1 MKVFRITLM
10 KNSSSAHINADS
22 ARRRRLRY
30 LLSTAAL
37 VFMAPTWAM
46 ADEYNVNPQR
56 QVDLLFELTNNFST
70 PVIDP
75 NIDALRFE
83 NKTQFIFNFD
93 STRGDQWDFEKEF
106 YENNRA
112 YQTITIQNTSP
123 NDVFTFA
130 ALYPR
135 GDGGNLTADVGVKS
149 LLLKDT
155 TLSFEFRCYKSP
167 DGLDTCGN
175 PGGQG
180 YIENFFI
187 GGTSNGL
194 LRLDNAHLDFRKSPD
209 TDMRFTND
217 ARIDVLGTDNVINA
231 PGERIQQ
238 APAKVLELRLNAGS
252 QLDLVNTT
260 NIIAP
265 YNGFL
270 TMLEGSTLNIDDSS
284 LQLTNYA
291 TNSSVQTNIIKS
303 TVNINGSDRSLHL
316 TEPFISDSTI
326 NLGANTDFYAY
337 RRSVNKYEQSGVYF
351 GGDNTINLGGGARLL
366 GKAEA
371 GDFRLVSFNVND
383 GKTVINGTDLTSQV
397 WTDALSLN
405 NATLVLNDVNIAQDL
420 RIIKARAGSA
430 LVWGKGN
437 AQAEDVQGITLDNS
451 TLSGGIFS
459 ESAVLIGQFKDATLR
474 VDDPD
479 QPSGMTFFLNGFDF
493 GPKARIT
500 FEGDN
505 KIISRIDPSGVI
517 LDPAFPTLKTYSDA
531 FYFERNLPFTD
542 DTFTVNGLGNVT
554 VELNP
559 FATGRTAQDYATGGM
574 NQDGIYDVLFFNFDN
589 TATTPATADSDVV
602 AVSLGGAI
610 PALLTA
616 TQVATPSADNKVSYK
631 LELQP
636 LTTLLT
642 HPAVKPTHTLGATAT
657 STVSGSQTI
666 TTVTTLLPAQT
677 SNTSS
682 TGTATSTVDPVTGNT
697 ITTTVKVA
705 PNQNVAGSALQ
716 TVTTTV
722 TSPSG
727 AVLSNTSQTTAL
739 KVPTATGT
747 ANQVVTSLVTPN
759 TGGNTTSSSTS
770 IIQSPATGSTNK
782 GAAANLLVNSGNNG
796 NTSTLNALNTL
807 TNSQIAPHLE
817 SVHAEPYSSYMTV
830 SLEHTDMV
838 MNTVLNQAAPGG
850 MFSTG
855 RTAETTLP
863 ETHRRTWLDISYSE
877 GDIEGDGDLGDFD
890 YTLTGLTIGQDLVAS
905 GDRTLGAYFS
915 FGTQKMDEHDKA
927 IQDFDGDIYH
937 LGLYLNEVDVGGW
950 DLRGLLGYAY
960 GDHDS
965 TRTVVLSNSI
975 ATPSAGFDSHSFY
988 AGIQGTIV
996 GYQNDWVTLSP
1007 ELGLSYIYYKQESL
1021 TESGDPNLS
1030 LKVDSADAQSIIAS
1044 IGVNARF
1051 ASFSEKVPVYPL
1063 AFLRYE
1069 HDFYANRNNE
1079 HEIDAALVAHPDYK
1093 QTFVGQNRGENS
1105 IIAGL
1110 GLGSDISSNLQVQG
1124 GFVIAEH
1131 THGSEWG
1138 AGINF
1143 RYSW

>member
-1 MKVFRITLM
+1 MRFENISIVLVTLV
-10 KNSSSAHINADS
+10 
-22 ARRRRLRY
+22 

-56 QVDLLFELTNNFST
+56 QVDLLLELTNNFSK

-130 ALYPR
+130 ALYAR

-149 LLLKDT
+149 LILKDT

-167 DGLDTCGN
+167 EGLDTCGN

-194 LRLDNAHLDFRKSPD
+194 LRLNNAHLDFRESPD

-337 RRSVNKYEQSGVYF
+337 RRSVNLYGSSGVYF
-351 GGDNTINLGGGARLL
+351 GGDNTINLGEGARLL
-366 GKAEA
+366 GKDVA
-371 GDFRLVSFNVND
+371 GDFRLLSFNVND
-383 GKTVINGTDLTSQV
+383 GKTVINGTNLTSQV

-405 NATLVLNDVNIAQDL
+405 NATLVLNNVNIAQDL

-437 AQAEDVQGITLDNS
+437 AQAEDVYRIILDNS

-517 LDPAFPTLKTYSDA
+517 LDPAFPTLKSYSDA
-531 FYFERNLPFTD
+531 FFFERNLPFTD

-574 NQDGIYDVLFFNFDN
+574 NQDGIYDVVFFTFDN
-589 TATTPATADSDVV
+589 TATTPATADSDDV
-602 AVSLGGAI
+602 AVSLGGAM

-616 TQVATPSADNKVSYK
+616 TQVAIPSADNKVSYK
-631 LELQP
+631 LEAQP
-636 LTTLLT
+636 VTSLIT
-642 HPAVKPTHTLGATAT
+642 HPAVTTQNQQSA
-657 STVSGSQTI
+657 VS
-666 TTVTTLLPAQT
+666 
-677 SNTSS
+677 
-682 TGTATSTVDPVTGNT
+682 
-697 ITTTVKVA
+697 
-705 PNQNVAGSALQ
+705 
-716 TVTTTV
+716 
-722 TSPSG
+722 
-727 AVLSNTSQTTAL
+727 
-739 KVPTATGT
+739 
-747 ANQVVTSLVTPN
+747 
-759 TGGNTTSSSTS
+759 
-770 IIQSPATGSTNK
+770 
-782 GAAANLLVNSGNNG
+782 LLVNSHNAG
-796 NTSTLNALNTL
+796 NTQTQTALNSI
-807 TNSQIAPHLE
+807 TNSQLQ
-817 SVHAEPYSSYMTV
+817 SQTDSLHAEPYSSYMTV
-830 SLEHTDMV
+830 SLEHNDMV
-838 MNTVLNQAAPGG
+838 MNTVFNQTARTKGVN
-850 MFSTG
+850 TG
-855 RTAETTLP
+855 RLVEAKQPAAKKQYWASSGTIGTASDVVQTSRP
-863 ETHRRTWLDISYSE
+863 DPSRSTWLDVSYSE
-877 GDIEGDGDLGDFD
+877 GDVDGDGDLGDFD
-890 YTLTGLTIGQDLVAS
+890 YTLTGLTIGQDLVATR
-905 GDRTLGAYFS
+905 DRTLGVYVS
-915 FGTQKMDEHDKA
+915 FGTQEMDEHDKA

-937 LGLYLNEVDVGGW
+937 LGLYLNQSNVGGW
-950 DLRGLLGYAY
+950 DISGILGYAY
-960 GDHDS
+960 GDHSSKRRVSLANSS
-965 TRTVVLSNSI
+965 TTST
-975 ATPSAGFDSHSFY
+975 ADYDSHSIY
-988 AGIQGTIV
+988 AGVKGAIV
-996 GYQNDWVTLSP
+996 GYRNDWMTLSP
-1007 ELGLSYIYYKQESL
+1007 ELGLSYIYYDQESFQ
-1021 TESGDPNLS
+1021 ESGDPNLS
-1030 LKVDSADAQSIIAS
+1030 LRVDSSDAQAIVTSA
-1044 IGVNARF
+1044 GLNAQF
-1051 ASFSEKVPVYPL
+1051 ASFTETTPVYPL
-1063 AFLRYE
+1063 AFVRYE
-1069 HDFYANRNNE
+1069 HDFYANENNE
-1079 HEIDAALVAHPDYK
+1079 HEVNAALVAHPGFK

-1105 IIAGL
+1105 ILVGL
-1110 GLGSDISSNLQVQG
+1110 GLGSDISSALQVQG
-1124 GFVIAEH
+1124 GFVHAEH
-1131 THGSEWG
+1131 SHGSEWG
-1138 AGINF
+1138 AGLNLK
-1143 RYSW
+1143 YYW